1 MIYNLLKMFPNFPDE
16 NNYENWEIFN
26 HKKYINANEEKK
38 REIRLN
44 TCLARYEIEN
54 DSKFSWLKK
63 YFFSKIKKNELENKI
78 VLDIGCFTGGRL
90 ISWAE
95 QYKFKKSYG
104 IDINPIFKIAGE
116 EFSKKKNIDAEF
128 FVAKGEE
135 LPFKDNTFDFIVSTD
150 TFEHVQNLEVTMKE
164 CFRVLKKDGKL
175 LAVFPQFLQPFESH
189 LNFVSYLPCLHWF
202 FNSKKL
208 SKNYFKIL
216 EDRGKD
222 AYWYKPKKNYLE
234 DWEKLPT
241 LNGISIAKFK
251 NIIKKNEW
259 SERIWIRRPILSD
272 GRRSNKIIFKILRYI
287 FYPFIYIKFINEL
300 FMGRICVILKK

>member
-16 NNYENWEIFN
+16 NNFENWEIFN
-26 HKKYINANEEKK
+26 HKNYTLANEEEKK
-38 REIRLN
+38 QIRLK
-44 TCLARYEIEN
+44 TCMARYEIEN
-54 DSKFSWLKK
+54 NPEFSWLKK
-63 YFFSKIKKNELENKI
+63 YFFSKINKDDLEDKV

-116 EFSKKKNIDAEF
+116 EFSKKKNVDAEF
-128 FVAKGEE
+128 FVARGEK
-135 LPFKDNTFDFIVSTD
+135 LPFKDNTFDIIISTD
-150 TFEHVQNLEVTMKE
+150 TFEHVQNLEITMKE
-164 CFRVLKKDGKL
+164 CFRVLKKGGKL
-175 LAVFPQFLQPFESH
+175 LAVFPQFFQPFESH

-202 FNSKKL
+202 FDSKKL
-208 SKNYFKIL
+208 SKNYYKIL
-216 EDRGKD
+216 EDRGDD

-241 LNGISIAKFK
+241 LNGISIEKFK
-251 NIIKKNEW
+251 KIIKKDNW
-259 SERIWIRRPILSD
+259 SESLWIKRPILSD
-272 GRRSNKIIFKILRYI
+272 GRRANKLIFKLLRCI
-287 FYPFIYIKFINEL
+287 FYPLIYIKYVNEL